1 MQIDPLESIY
11 SNTEMY
17 TIPKHNVD
25 IFTTVTGTS
34 ESDVKKI
41 DRSKYENLLGVDG
54 SSIGIAVIDTGVDIH
69 HENLK
74 SKVKKS
80 MNFASDLKVCMETL
94 NLKDTSRFDYFIRI
108 INYCNTYR
116 GKYDTYFRSYYNCVK
131 SLCNFLNPNTFE
143 TFEIVFQKS
152 VSEVNNISNQMSNL
166 YYSEFNQF
174 KNGNTL
180 DLSQVY
186 GKYLESF
193 EYQGTLYY
201 YENASNGNPC
211 YQTHGTH
218 VASISSGNNEQ
229 EYTGL
234 APSSYIFDLC
244 VQSTAIESG
253 LFFIQD
259 ALRWVSVHGK
269 TNGIQLVNMSLGGTQ
284 PWGDTE
290 NIVNSILNQNIVIL
304 AATGNSQHNESG
316 TDASHI
322 SYPAGYPDVIAIGSL
337 GRLDSDQNV
346 DYTVTSYYSEIG
358 QNIDYTAPGRNIIA
372 AESNT
377 TNGYV
382 SLSGTSM
389 ACPYACGVIC
399 LLLDYFNK
407 NNIVIDNVRKLN
419 WLLSKMTS
427 EVSYVD
433 LSNQR
438 VSSKEFDIH
447 TGYGRIEINFN
458 NIDLMISE
466 RVSKCIESMPSNWK
480 VENTR

>member
-1 MQIDPLESIY
+1 MQIEPLEECY
-11 SNTEMY
+11 KNQEVY
-17 TIPKHNVD
+17 DIPKYDVD
-25 IFTTVTGTS
+25 IFTTITNSS

-41 DRSKYENLLGVDG
+41 DKSKYQNLLGVDG
-54 SSIGIAVIDTGVDIH
+54 SSIGIAIIDTGVDIH

-80 MNFASDLKVCMETL
+80 LNFASDLKVCMETL

-131 SLCNFLNPNTFE
+131 SLCNFLSPNTFE
-143 TFEIVFQKS
+143 TFEICFKKS
-152 VSEVNNISNQMSNL
+152 VSEVNHISNQMNNL

-180 DLSQVY
+180 NLSQIY
-186 GKYLESF
+186 EKYLESF
-193 EYQGTLYY
+193 EYQGISYY
-201 YENASNGNPC
+201 YENVPNGNPC

-218 VASISSGNNEQ
+218 VASISSGNDEQ

-234 APSSYIFDLC
+234 APSSFIFDLC
-244 VQSTAIESG
+244 VQSTAIDTG

-259 ALRWVSVHGK
+259 ALRWISVYGK
-269 TNGIQLVNMSLGGTQ
+269 TNGIRLVNMSLGGTN
-284 PWGDTE
+284 PWGDTQ
-290 NIVNSILNQNIVIL
+290 NIINSILRQNIVIV
-304 AATGNSQHNESG
+304 AATGNSQHTESG
-316 TDASHI
+316 SDASYV

-337 GRLDSDQNV
+337 GRLDADNTV
-346 DYTVTSYYSEIG
+346 DYSVTSYYSEIG
-358 QNIDYTAPGRNIIA
+358 QNIDYTAPGRNVIA
-372 AESNT
+372 AKSNS

-407 NNIVIDNVRKLN
+407 NAINISDTRELN
-419 WLLSKMTS
+419 WLLSKMTTT
-427 EVSYVD
+427 VD
-433 LSNQR
+433 YINDNQR
-438 VSSKEFDIH
+438 ITSRAFDKY
-447 TGYGRIEINFN
+447 TGYGRID
-458 NIDLMISE
+458 IDFDKLNMVSVGEMIE
-466 RVSKCIESMPSNWK
+466 KCIATMPAEWK
-480 VENTR
+480 TEYIR